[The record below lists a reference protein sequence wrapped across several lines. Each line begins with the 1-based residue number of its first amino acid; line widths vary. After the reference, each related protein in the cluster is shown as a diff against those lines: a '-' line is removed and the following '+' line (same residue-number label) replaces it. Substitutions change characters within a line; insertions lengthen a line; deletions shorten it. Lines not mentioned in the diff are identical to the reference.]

1 MNHGCVIW
9 LTGLPSSGKTT
20 IALALASLLRNQG
33 LPVEVLDGDEVRL
46 SLSPDLGFS
55 AGERRQHNR
64 RVIYVSE
71 FLPRN
76 GHSVIGTFMSPYSES
91 GTSSSSL
98 PAKNAAR
105 EKESLTFLK

>member
-64 RVIYVSE
+64 RVIYVSQ
-71 FLPRN
+71 FLRRN
-76 GHSVIGTFMSPYSES
+76 GPSVIGTLMSPYSGS
-91 GTSSSSL
+91 GTPSSSMS
-98 PAKNAAR
+98 AKNAAR
-105 EKESLTFLK
+105 EKESLTFVR